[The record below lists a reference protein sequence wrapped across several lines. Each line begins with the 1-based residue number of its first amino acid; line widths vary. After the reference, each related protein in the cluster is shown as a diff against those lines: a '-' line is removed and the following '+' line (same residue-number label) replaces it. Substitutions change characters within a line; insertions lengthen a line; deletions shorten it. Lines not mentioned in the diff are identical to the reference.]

1 MDSLLSSLEFTS
13 ALQLLLNTFLVTH
26 LSEHHSVCV
35 IRGHQDDIRLNFS
48 RPTVNL
54 LVDASSS
61 LDTFS
66 YHLVQAIDVGC
77 EGFVLTE
84 STLFPFLDTFRS
96 AHEAASFRASNKRI
110 IAVTPLEPTERHRL
124 INHETM
130 GVIYNILF
138 LVTNA
143 TERTIEL
150 YSTEIF
156 FAEPKATLVELVRL
170 DSFIIEESFS
180 PPNVSG
186 YSPVKSTN
194 LRGQRL
200 RLSTLPYPPFSV
212 VKEVPLGTGNARS
225 VRPSNYSY
233 QADGTELLMFLE
245 FCYRYNCTLEIEVF
259 PEGAWG
265 SVYPNGSTDGLV
277 GSIIDRQA
285 DVTVAAVYRW
295 YNWYNHVWHS
305 AYTGRSKV
313 SLFVPRPRLLPHWQT
328 PFLAFPLSLWFM
340 VCVSFCAGTTAVFI
354 TERFRQR
361 IRHPDGS
368 RQRYRLLD
376 AIFFMVS
383 LYVEQSA
390 PLHNDL
396 IAGTILLSFL
406 LFGGF
411 MVGNSYAG
419 ALSSVMTV
427 PRYEKSID
435 TRADFL
441 AAGMKFIG
449 STPVWIYTLS
459 LSVQPEIVKL
469 RNSYEVYDI
478 QTISKFVHTR
488 HDLGYIHERMQY
500 GSFCLES
507 FIDLYGSRHLQPLK
521 QEVFWEIS
529 ITACSKT
536 WPMIALYDDLVLRV
550 QQTGIFRY
558 WEQGSTFRTMGQEI
572 QRNLA
577 DARVHDF
584 DNDPVKLEMAH
595 FLGVFFI
602 LFVGQILATI
612 IFIVELLVYR
622 RQRNREN
629 KLLKLTK

>member
-1 MDSLLSSLEFTS
+1 MNTWLSVPVESGIKGATVSVAFEVTVMDSLLSSLEFTS
-13 ALQLLLNTFLVTH
+13 ALHLLLNTVLVTH

-61 LDTFS
+61 LDAFS
-66 YHLVQAIDVGC
+66 YHVVQAIDAGC

-110 IAVTPLEPTERHRL
+110 IVVTPLEPSDRHRL
-124 INHETM
+124 KNHETM
-130 GVIYNILF
+130 EVIYTILF

-143 TERTIEL
+143 TERTVEL
-150 YSTEIF
+150 YRTEIF
-156 FAEPKATLVELVRL
+156 FAEPRATLVELVRM
-170 DSFIIEESFS
+170 DSFIIEEPFS

-186 YSPVKSTN
+186 FFPVKSTN

-200 RLSTLPYPPFSV
+200 RLATLPYPPFAV

-225 VRPSNYSY
+225 VRPSNHSY
-233 QADGTELLMFLE
+233 QADGAELLMLLE
-245 FCYRYNCTLEIEVF
+245 FCDRYNCTLEIEVF

-265 SVYPNGSTDGLV
+265 SVYPNGSSDGMV
-277 GSIIDRQA
+277 ESIIARQT
-285 DVTVAAVYRW
+285 DVTVAAVYQW
-295 YNWYNHVWHS
+295 YNWYDHVWYS
-305 AYTGRSKV
+305 VYTGRSGV

-328 PFLAFPLSLWFM
+328 PFLAFPLSLWLM
-340 VCVSFCAGTTAVFI
+340 VSVSFCAGTTAVFV
-354 TERFRQR
+354 TERFRHR
-361 IRHPDGS
+361 IRYPDGS

-390 PLHNDL
+390 PLHNDM
-396 IAGTILLSFL
+396 IAGTMLLSFL

-441 AAGMKFIG
+441 AAGMKFVG
-449 STPVWIYTLS
+449 STPVWIFTLS
-459 LSVQPEIVKL
+459 LSVQPDIIKL

-478 QTISKFVHTR
+478 STLAKFVHTR
-488 HDLGYIHERMQY
+488 NDLGYIHERMQY

-521 QEVFWEIS
+521 QEVFFEIS

-536 WPMIALYDDLVLRV
+536 WPMKGLYDDLVLRV
-550 QQTGIFRY
+550 QQTGIFRT

-595 FLGVFFI
+595 FLGVF
-602 LFVGQILATI
+602 LFSS
-612 IFIVELLVYR
+612 
-622 RQRNREN
+622 
-629 KLLKLTK
+629 